1 LEAPTTIWAD
11 VAMDFVKG
19 LPRVNGKSVILMVI
33 DHFSK
38 YCHFLP
44 LDHPYITM
52 SVVHLFFD
60 NIVKLH
66 SIPSS
71 IVSNQDI
78 VFTSNF

>member
-1 LEAPTTIWAD
+1 LEEPTTIWAD
-11 VAMDFVKG
+11 VAMDFIKG

-33 DHFSK
+33 DCFSK

-44 LDHPYITM
+44 LSHPYITM

-66 SIPSS
+66 GIPSS
-71 IVSNQDI
+71 IVSDQDI

>member
-33 DHFSK
+33 DRFSK

-44 LDHPYITM
+44 LGHLYITM
-52 SVVHLFFD
+52 SVVHLFYD

-66 SIPSS
+66 GIPSS
-71 IVSNQDI
+71 IVSDQDI